1 MALIPIVL
9 YDYQYS
15 GFQLVKYKLLGFRE
29 QGTGKKSCRI
39 GILPVWNRHLA
50 CLAIFWGGQD
60 AHSTGGIGILPVQ
73 RCFGAGRMPTL
84 PVE

>member
-39 GILPVWNRHLA
+39 GILPVR
-50 CLAIFWGGQD
+50 
-60 AHSTGGIGILPVQ
+60 